1 MRTITTTEDLAAFC
15 AAAKEH
21 PYVTID
27 TEFLRERTYWS
38 KLCLIQMALPGK
50 NGDAVLV
57 DPIEG
62 SQMSMEP
69 LYDLFRHKATVKVFH
84 AARQDLEI
92 FFVEGNVFP
101 DPLFDTQV
109 AAMVCGFGEQVG
121 YETLVKKIAKE
132 NLDKTSRFTDWSRR
146 PLTTAQSEY
155 ALADV
160 THLRVIYEWLAAQLA
175 KNGRQGWVEEELS
188 LLTDPETYITRPD
201 EAWMRV
207 KTRTTSGRFLS
218 VVKELARFR
227 EAYAQ
232 GNNVPRSRVMKDDAL
247 LELASTRPTSMEEL
261 GRSRLLQREGR
272 KTEIA
277 EGIIAAIKA
286 GLEMRPEDM
295 PKPDLEREQLQV
307 NPALADLLRVL
318 LKAKSE
324 SLGVAPRLIASASDL
339 DAIAA
344 GERKVDA
351 LNGWRAEAFGD
362 DAMRLCRGE
371 IALSAKGNEVR
382 VVRL

>member
-15 AAAKEH
+15 DAAKSH

-50 NGDAVLV
+50 DGDAVLV

-62 SQMSMEP
+62 EGMSMEP

-92 FFVEGNVFP
+92 FFVEGKVFP
-101 DPLFDTQV
+101 EPLFDTQV

-121 YETLVKKIAKE
+121 YETLVKKIAKQ

-146 PLTTAQSEY
+146 PLSTAQQEY

-175 KNGRQGWVEEELS
+175 KNGRTKWVEEELAI
-188 LLTDPETYITRPD
+188 LTDPATYTVHPD
-201 EAWMRV
+201 EAWLRV
-207 KTRTTSGRFLS
+207 KTRTNSGRFLAI
-218 VVKELARFR
+218 VKELARFR
-227 EAYAQ
+227 EDYAQ
-232 GNNVPRSRVMKDDAL
+232 RQNVPRSRVMKDDAL
-247 LELASTRPTSMEEL
+247 LELASTRPATMEEL
-261 GRSRLLQREGR
+261 GRSRLLLREGR
-272 KTEIA
+272 KPEIA
-277 EGIIAAIKA
+277 EGILAAIKA
-286 GLEMRPEDM
+286 GLEMKPEDM
-295 PKPDLEREQLQV
+295 PKPDVSREQMQV

-324 SLGVAPRLIASASDL
+324 QLGVASKLIASAADL

-344 GERKVDA
+344 GEREVEA
-351 LNGWRAEAFGD
+351 LKGWRFEAFGE
-362 DAMRLCRGE
+362 DAIRLCKGE
-371 IALSAKGNEVR
+371 IALSAKGTEVR

>member
-1 MRTITTTEDLAAFC
+1 MRTITTTEDLATFC
-15 AAAKEH
+15 EAAKSA

-50 NGDAVLV
+50 DGEAVLI

-62 SQMSMEP
+62 EGMSMDP

-92 FFVEGNVFP
+92 FFVEGKVFP
-101 DPLFDTQV
+101 DPLFDTQI

-121 YETLVKKIAKE
+121 YETLVKKIARE

-146 PLTTAQSEY
+146 PLSQAQKDY
-155 ALADV
+155 AIADV
-160 THLRVIYEWLAAQLA
+160 THLRVIYEWMVGQLA
-175 KNGRQGWVEEELS
+175 KNGRQSWVEEELAV
-188 LLTDPETYITRPD
+188 LTDPATYTVHPA
-201 EAWMRV
+201 EAWQRI
-207 KTRTTSGRFLS
+207 KTRTTSGRFLAI
-218 VVKELARFR
+218 VKALAQFR
-227 EAYAQ
+227 EDYAQ
-232 GNNVPRSRVMKDDAL
+232 TQNVPRSRVMKDDAL
-247 LELASTRPTSMEEL
+247 LELASTRPGNMEEL
-261 GRSRLLQREGR
+261 GRSRMLLREGR

-277 EGIIAAIKA
+277 EGILAAIKA
-286 GLEMRPEDM
+286 GSEMKPEDM
-295 PKPDLEREQLQV
+295 PKPDTSREQLQV

-344 GERKVDA
+344 GERDVDA
-351 LNGWRAEAFGD
+351 LRGWRAEAFGD
-362 DAMRLCRGE
+362 DALRLCRGE
-371 IALSAKGNEVR
+371 IALSAKGTEVR
-382 VVRL
+382 VVRV